1 MMTSVVVPIVIILVL
16 VLVNGVFV
24 AAEFALIGARRSRLQ
39 TLADSGSRPAE
50 WLVTVF
56 DRPAGKDGYIAIAQ
70 LGITLASIGLG
81 MYGEPAVARWLYG
94 PFEAWGLSSA
104 AAHTVGFVI
113 ALSAITYMHV
123 VLGEMI
129 PKALA
134 LQAPETISIRVNPAM
149 RSFGLV
155 FRPMVKVLN
164 AAALGLMRMLRVP
177 EPDQHHTLHTS
188 AELAIVTDET
198 ADSGQLGGMQHT
210 LIRNVFDLDE
220 RRTEELMTSRSRIEA
235 LEVHTP
241 PDEVVARIN
250 ASNRSRYPVIDGSL
264 DHVVGV
270 LHIKDFIR
278 ARQRGGPLALPSLV
292 RPMPTIAATSTAEQ
306 ALERFRGELSHA
318 ALVVDEHGG
327 TLGLITLDDIIAE
340 VMDDEV
346 RSTDSLPIR
355 NDDGSLSLD
364 GEVTLGELEDDH
376 GIVLPNQEVTTV
388 AGVVLAG
395 TTTLPVAGTVVTAF
409 GYDITVEEMRGRKI
423 MRVRVRPSGS

>member
-81 MYGEPAVARWLYG
+81 MYGEPAVARWLYE

-235 LEVHTP
+235 LDVHTP

-278 ARQRGGPLALPSLV
+278 ARQRGGTLALPSLV
-292 RPMPTIAATSTAEQ
+292 RPIPTIAATSTAEQ

-364 GEVTLGELEDDH
+364 GEVTLGELGDDH

-395 TTTLPVAGTVVTAF
+395 TTTLPVAGTMVTAF